1 MNPDSHLNTAA
12 RLAGLVPLIRDN
24 DEAAAEQLCCLL
36 TRGISL
42 LIRRRVDARD
52 IEDQIQEVLLE
63 VLSAVKADKVR
74 CPEALVAFARAIVV
88 RKSAGYID
96 SRVKQRSYA
105 AGRAEDLDLPASS
118 GDAIPER
125 TYFDNEQVEV
135 ARRALSS
142 LKPREQE
149 VLRRFYIDEQ
159 SQEHICLQMNL
170 SATQFR
176 LLKSRAKARFGDAG
190 KSLLSPRKP
199 QALSPEYG
207 YIRDRCA

>member
-1 MNPDSHLNTAA
+1 MNPDSQLDTTA
-12 RLAGLVPLIRDN
+12 RIAGLLPLIRDN
-24 DEAAAEQLCCLL
+24 DEAAAEQLCRLL

-42 LIRRRVDARD
+42 LIRRRVDAQD

-74 CPEALVAFARAIVV
+74 CPEAMTAFARAIAV
-88 RKSAGYID
+88 RKSAAYID

-105 AGRAEDLDLPASS
+105 AGRAEDLNLPASS

-125 TYFDNEQVEV
+125 TYFDKEQVEI

-142 LKPREQE
+142 LNLREQE
-149 VLRRFYIDEQ
+149 VLRRFYVDEQ
-159 SQEHICLQMNL
+159 SQEHICLQMKL

-176 LLKSRAKARFGDAG
+176 LLKSRAKARFGDIG
-190 KSLLSPRKP
+190 KSLLSPRNP
-199 QALSPEYG
+199 QALSADYG